1 MIKGNKKYS
10 ILASLF
16 LFLLVSLFIHFFH
29 CEKTLA
35 QNDNCPA
42 CQFQSSSLTTSQID
56 FFHLPP
62 PSILGIL
69 RSLESFNYTY
79 ILPANPTSR
88 SPPQA

>member
-1 MIKGNKKYS
+1 MIKGYKKYS

-16 LFLLVSLFIHFFH
+16 LFLLVSLFINFFH
-29 CEKTLA
+29 SEKTLA
-35 QNDNCPA
+35 RNDNCPA
-42 CQFQSSSLTTSQID
+42 CQFLDSSLTTSQID

-69 RSLESFNYTY
+69 RSLESFNHTY